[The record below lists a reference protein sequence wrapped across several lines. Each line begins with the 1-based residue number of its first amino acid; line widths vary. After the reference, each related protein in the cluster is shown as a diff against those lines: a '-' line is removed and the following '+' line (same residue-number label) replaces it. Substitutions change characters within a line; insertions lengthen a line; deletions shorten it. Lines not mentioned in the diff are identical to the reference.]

1 MIQDDA
7 SNLAS
12 RLPSLRPK
20 TGVGDRQ
27 MTSRTTLM
35 NMSELDLSTWFALA
49 AALLGISAWIG
60 VLAVNRRL
68 RAEQARTDQLQ
79 KELELVRQSI
89 SGLTA
94 GAVGMDRR
102 MQRLETRE
110 KLLSERQETYEIQQS
125 DEQPYGH
132 AIRLVQQGA
141 AVSRLVDEL
150 ELSESE
156 AELIVRL
163 HGQRN
168 SA

>member
-1 MIQDDA
+1 M
-7 SNLAS
+7 
-12 RLPSLRPK
+12 P
-20 TGVGDRQ
+20 
-27 MTSRTTLM
+27 
-35 NMSELDLSTWFALA
+35 ELDVPSSLA
-49 AALLGISAWIG
+49 IVAMLLGLVAWIRIA
-60 VLAVNRRL
+60 LIQKRL
-68 RAEQARTDQLQ
+68 REERAGFAQLQ
-79 KELELVRQSI
+79 LELDLVRQSI

-94 GAVGMDRR
+94 GAVGVDRR
-102 MQRLETRE
+102 MQRLEARE
-110 KLLSERQETYEIQQS
+110 KVLSERQETYEIQQS

-141 AVSRLVDEL
+141 EVSRLVDEL